1 MFLTSPYFVTIAKDL
16 TPFIAAALTAGI
28 AAGANFVLKHT
39 HNAILD
45 AAIYDGQSLM
55 DSLVQSLNQTTVN
68 AEKAAGTWTQETG
81 VLVKDKALASW
92 HLQMASHVRSVLK
105 KALPDLEGVLG
116 TWLETAV
123 ARAPNKTSAPTK
135 SGDPEK
141 PRDPAKAA

>member
-28 AAGANFVLKHT
+28 ASLTNLALKHT
-39 HNAILD
+39 HNATLTT
-45 AAIYDGQSLM
+45 AIHEGKTLM

-68 AEKAAGTWTQETG
+68 AEKAAGTWTAETG

-92 HLQMASHVRSVLK
+92 HLQMAAQARVVLK

-123 ARAPNKTSAPTK
+123 ANAPNKTTAPTK
-135 SGDPEK
+135 TG
-141 PRDPAKAA
+141 DPAKTA